1 MSECNGTYNEVIM
14 EMNRSE
20 IFQRTALV
28 IYSFFSMSDVIRAV
42 KNRFFVLERLQVIQT
57 ANGKLEIFKCKD
69 VCSSCKGYSDFFFFL
84 ADQKVV
90 V

>member
-1 MSECNGTYNEVIM
+1 MSECNATYNEVIM
-14 EMNRSE
+14 EMNRRE

-42 KNRFFVLERLQVIQT
+42 KIRFFVLERSQVIQT

-69 VCSSCKGYSDFFFFL
+69 VCSSCKGYSEFFFL

>member
-1 MSECNGTYNEVIM
+1 MSECNATYNEVIM

-28 IYSFFSMSDVIRAV
+28 IYSFFNMSDVIRAV
-42 KNRFFVLERLQVIQT
+42 KNSFFVLERSQVIQT
-57 ANGKLEIFKCKD
+57 ANGKLEIFKGKY
-69 VCSSCKGYSDFFFFL
+69 VHRVKVIPIFFL

>member
-1 MSECNGTYNEVIM
+1 
-14 EMNRSE
+14 
-20 IFQRTALV
+20 
-28 IYSFFSMSDVIRAV
+28 MSDVIRAV
-42 KNRFFVLERLQVIQT
+42 KNRFFVLERSQVIQT